1 MADKLHIDQGRVREN
16 AAQLQSA
23 AGYLQNISLFPQDS
37 RTTLAANEKGKAAYG
52 NSQDRIALLGVLLEQ
67 EAQNIRGLGL
77 EFAEFDE
84 MMGSLG
90 EQGPRHSVIT
100 AKK

>member
-1 MADKLHIDQGRVREN
+1 MADRLHIDQGRVRED

-52 NSQDRIALLGVLLEQ
+52 NSQDR
-67 EAQNIRGLGL
+67 
-77 EFAEFDE
+77 